1 MRKRAIEARVGHV
14 RGIDDIVEPLLK
26 KAVSGAK
33 KGSKKVVKK
42 GMNDVSDPNY
52 KKSPYNAKG
61 GMTKDYKDYVL
72 RNSKGDY

>member
-1 MRKRAIEARVGHV
+1 LI
-14 RGIDDIVEPLLK
+14 K

-42 GMNDVSDPNY
+42 NMNDIPDPKY
-52 KKSPYNAKG
+52 KKNPYKSKG

-72 RNSKGDY
+72 RNSRGDY

>member
-1 MRKRAIEARVGHV
+1 MRKPAIESRVGHA

-42 GMNDVSDPNY
+42 GMNDVSDPKY

>member
-1 MRKRAIEARVGHV
+1 MRKPAITGLARPK
-14 RGIDDIVEPLLK
+14 GIDDIIEPLIK

-42 GMNDVSDPNY
+42 GKNDVRDPKY

-72 RNSKGDY
+72 RNSRGDY

>member
-1 MRKRAIEARVGHV
+1 MRKPAIESRVGHV
-14 RGIDDIVEPLLK
+14 RGIDDIVEPLIK

-42 GMNDVSDPNY
+42 AKNDISDPNY
-52 KKSPYNAKG
+52 KKNPYNKKG

-72 RNSKGDY
+72 RNSRGDY

>member
-1 MRKRAIEARVGHV
+1 MRKRAIEARVGHA

-42 GMNDVSDPNY
+42 GMNDVSDPKY